1 MRGVAMTRSNA
12 LFLLLLSYGV
22 IGQPAAG
29 QERLSVVV
37 EYIAGTNI
45 YLGAGTDVGITV
57 NDTLLVYGASNDEKL
72 GLFLVMSSTQERS
85 MVTFAGD
92 PFPVT
97 RGSVLQIAPRSEA
110 TTGSRPAD
118 TPRGGPTDLPV
129 SRAANRAVKRSPRA
143 SGRLSI
149 DVNVL
154 DSTTKP
160 GGDQAVAIDRRFTT
174 PAVRLRMRIA
184 QLPGGLTLNTNFR
197 AASRFAS
204 GAGIEPTQSLRIYQ
218 ASLEKSFQSVPVQM
232 HAGRFYNPFETFSG
246 YWDGLLLHVGG
257 EGLGVG
263 VAAGFQPYLTNEDF
277 RTDVPK
283 YSAFVNYRKSS
294 GAVRYYADLSG
305 HKLQPSEARLDR
317 TYIGLSQRLYWNRFS
332 ISQRLQVD
340 RYPLNDRWTVT
351 QLDVR
356 SSIPMGRN
364 LSLLG
369 RYSLRKSSV
378 AAPADDPIPTSRE
391 RATVGFAYYFFS
403 GNIGADVTANRW
415 DSSDISLTYASH
427 LNFPRT
433 PLLGLG
439 FRAAASHWKR
449 GNLATLYLSPGIR
462 HSSGRLQSEL
472 SYQRYSTEGSSQ
484 TVVSEALELFLT
496 FPIARKLFYTL
507 QGRGQWGD
515 VLNSNSLY
523 TGIWLS
529 F

>member
-1 MRGVAMTRSNA
+1 MTRSNA
-12 LFLLLLSYGV
+12 LILFFLGFGLL
-22 IGQPAAG
+22 GQPAAG
-29 QERLSVVV
+29 QEQRLSVVV

-45 YLGAGTDVGITV
+45 YLNAGTDAGITV
-57 NDTLLVYGASNDEKL
+57 DDTLLVFGASTDEEL

-85 MVTFAGD
+85 LVTFAGD

-97 RGSVLQIAPRSEA
+97 RGSVLQIASRSVA
-110 TTGSRPAD
+110 SAGSRPAG
-118 TPRGGPTDLPV
+118 TPEIDPVDLPV
-129 SRAANRAVKRSPRA
+129 SQPANRTVKRSPRA

-154 DSTTKP
+154 DTTTKP
-160 GGDQAVAIDRRFTT
+160 GGDQSAAIDRRFTT
-174 PAVRLRMRIA
+174 PAVRLRVRIT
-184 QLPGGLTLNTNFR
+184 QLPGGLTLNTNLR

-204 GAGIEPTQSLRIYQ
+204 GAGIEPTQSFRIYQ

-257 EGLGVG
+257 EGLGAG

-283 YSAFVNYRKSS
+283 YSAFINYRKSS

-305 HKLQPSEARLDR
+305 HKLQRKDAPLGR
-317 TYIGLSQRLYWNRFS
+317 TYIGLSQRLYWNRLS

-340 RYPLNDRWTVT
+340 RNSLNDRWTVT
-351 QLDVR
+351 QFDVR

-369 RYSLRKSSV
+369 RYSLRESSV
-378 AAPADDPIPTSRE
+378 AAPAEDPIPASRE
-391 RATVGFAYYFFS
+391 RATVGFAYYLFS

-433 PLLGLG
+433 PLLDLG
-439 FRAAASHWKR
+439 FRAAASYWKR
-449 GNLATLYLSPGIR
+449 GELTTLYLSPGIR
-462 HSSGRLQSEL
+462 RSFGRLQSEL

-484 TVVSEALELFLT
+484 TVVSEALELFMT

-507 QGRGQWGD
+507 QARGQLGD
-515 VLNSNSLY
+515 VLASNSLY

>member
-1 MRGVAMTRSNA
+1 MTRSNA
-12 LFLLLLSYGV
+12 LFLFLLGYGL

-45 YLGAGTDVGITV
+45 YLSAGTDAGIAV
-57 NDTLLVYGASNDEKL
+57 NDTLRVYGESADEEV
-72 GLFLVMSSTQERS
+72 GLLFVMSSTRERS

-97 RGSVLQIAPRSEA
+97 RGSVLQIALRPKA
-110 TTGSRPAD
+110 TTGSRSGRTVDASLAD
-118 TPRGGPTDLPV
+118 
-129 SRAANRAVKRSPRA
+129 SRVTRPPNHANQRSPRV

-160 GGDQAVAIDRRFTT
+160 GGDQSAAVSRRFTT
-174 PAVRLRMRIA
+174 PSVRLRMRIA

-204 GAGIEPTQSLRIYQ
+204 GGGIEPTQSLRIYQ
-218 ASLEKSFQSVPVQM
+218 ASLEKSFQNVPVQM
-232 HAGRFYNPFETFSG
+232 RVGRFYNPFETFSG

-257 EGLGVG
+257 EGLGAG

-283 YSAFVNYRKSS
+283 YSAYINYRKSS

-305 HKLQPSEARLDR
+305 HKLQPKDALLGR

-332 ISQRLQVD
+332 VSQRLQVD
-340 RYPLNDRWTVT
+340 QNPLNDRWTVT

-369 RYSLRKSSV
+369 RYSLRESSV
-378 AAPADDPIPTSRE
+378 AAPAEDPIPASRE
-391 RATVGFAYYFFS
+391 RATVGFAYYLFS

-415 DSSDISLTYASH
+415 DSSDISLTYASYF
-427 LNFPRT
+427 NFPRT
-433 PLLGLG
+433 PLLDLG
-439 FRAAASHWKR
+439 FRAAASYWKR
-449 GNLATLYLSPGIR
+449 GNLTTLYLSPGIR
-462 HSSGRLQSEL
+462 RSFGRLQSEL
-472 SYQRYSTEGSSQ
+472 SYQRYSTEGSSD
-484 TVVSEALELFLT
+484 TVVSEALEMFLT

-515 VLNSNSLY
+515 VLNSSSLY